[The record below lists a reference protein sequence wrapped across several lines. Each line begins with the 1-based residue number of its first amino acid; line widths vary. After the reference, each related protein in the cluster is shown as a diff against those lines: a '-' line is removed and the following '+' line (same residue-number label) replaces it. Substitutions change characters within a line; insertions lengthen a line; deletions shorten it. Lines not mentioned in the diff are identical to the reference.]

1 MSNHLQNK
9 QLIIKNSPR
18 DVKPQRYGMRPRK
31 KRNRERK
38 TMKRTDITDLFPD
51 APKETID
58 KIMDLNGADVNA
70 VRAEVEDL
78 RKQLTEAQK
87 YKGADEELQKAQQ
100 QISQLTSELNGMK
113 TAETIRLTREKVSGE
128 KKVPVHLLTGE
139 TEEACAKQADL
150 ILAFKNEGGYP
161 QIPDGG
167 EPSNPPNTST
177 RDRFAAFMS
186 DKI

>member
-1 MSNHLQNK
+1 MSNHLLNT
-9 QLIIKNSPR
+9 QLIIKNCPR

-51 APKETID
+51 APKESID
-58 KIMDLNGADVNA
+58 KIMSMNGADVNA
-70 VRAEVEDL
+70 ARAEVETL
-78 RKQLTEAQK
+78 RQQLAEAEK
-87 YKGADEELQKAQQ
+87 FKESGEKLQKAQQ
-100 QISQLTSELNGMK
+100 QISQLTSELDGMK
-113 TAETIRLTREKVSGE
+113 TAETRRLMREKVAGE

-139 TEEACAKQADL
+139 TEEACAEQADQ
-150 ILAFKNEGGYP
+150 ILAFANKGGYP
-161 QIPDGG
+161 QIRDGG
-167 EPSNPPNTST
+167 ETSSPPNTST